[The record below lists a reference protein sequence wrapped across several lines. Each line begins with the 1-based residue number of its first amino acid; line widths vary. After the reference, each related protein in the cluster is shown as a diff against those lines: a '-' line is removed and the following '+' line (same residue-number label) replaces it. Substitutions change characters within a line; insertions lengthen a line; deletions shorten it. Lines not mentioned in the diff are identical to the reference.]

1 MMTEAKISTTKE
13 VIPVCYAYTTPE
25 LRKHD
30 GWTKIGF
37 TERDAEERIKEQVS
51 TSDVDYKLEWANNAV
66 YEGSNETFRDSDFHK
81 YLINLGVQRKE
92 GKEWFEIEPGL
103 AELNFYKFRKTRGFI
118 ESDDKPAPYRLRN
131 EQAKAVAMTM
141 DYFNSHDK
149 GEFLWNAKPR
159 FGKTLTSYDLCMK
172 MGFEN
177 ILIVTNRPAIAD
189 SWYEDFVKFVGPG
202 SGYIFVSHVAVSYTH
217 LTLPTT

>member
-66 YEGSNETFRDSDFHK
+66 YEGSNETFRDSDF
-81 YLINLGVQRKE
+81 IS
-92 GKEWFEIEPGL
+92 I
-103 AELNFYKFRKTRGFI
+103 
-118 ESDDKPAPYRLRN
+118 
-131 EQAKAVAMTM
+131 
-141 DYFNSHDK
+141 
-149 GEFLWNAKPR
+149 
-159 FGKTLTSYDLCMK
+159 
-172 MGFEN
+172 
-177 ILIVTNRPAIAD
+177 
-189 SWYEDFVKFVGPG
+189 
-202 SGYIFVSHVAVSYTH
+202 
-217 LTLPTT
+217 